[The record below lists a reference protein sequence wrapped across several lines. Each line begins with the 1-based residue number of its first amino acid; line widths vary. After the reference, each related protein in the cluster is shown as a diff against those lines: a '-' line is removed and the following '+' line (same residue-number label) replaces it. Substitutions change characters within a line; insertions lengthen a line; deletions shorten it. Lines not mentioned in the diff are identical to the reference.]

1 MQEYE
6 IEIHATIRKK
16 VTIKAHTEAQAIATA
31 EVDVAEMLMQDQES
45 GRNKYVGAEVMTP
58 LQSYKLEWEKKWVK
72 LMT

>member
-16 VTIKAHTEAQAIATA
+16 LKIKAHTEVQAIATA
-31 EVDVAEMLMQDQES
+31 EVSIAEMLKQDEES

-58 LQSYKLEWEKKWVK
+58 LQTYELEWEKE
-72 LMT
+72 